1 MEIKTEIDI
10 IKLNTFWCSTDHTW
24 FGKKHKTNNPRGY
37 VLEPSYN
44 NPNLRNKY
52 RDFRL
57 VHLNQ
62 LLELIY
68 ENFIA
73 HGDKLDLNPVEQKR
87 FQRYIY
93 TEVIYNFPY
102 KCFKDS
108 NKEHL
113 QSEKKIPGFD
123 EWIQD
128 ILTYKTETK
137 TGNNKYTDNK
147 VLLETRRD
155 VILRHFVAE
164 VAHFINKLQ
173 VDDLAENIN
182 KPEDLV
188 YGKKHALSAFLGQH
202 IIRMFPFKEGI
213 EFQSQSV
220 FDTKPK
226 KKVYEHWTPIS
237 FFRDLIWIEQPDT
250 GKPKLFTPE
259 EWFKILKYSYRT
271 VLISKEEDNKLNQN
285 KFKSKRPFSAYNHEN
300 VNIQVCEEDKPDWE
314 RLHRI

>member
-1 MEIKTEIDI
+1 MEIITEKDI
-10 IKLNTFWCSTDHTW
+10 IELNTFWCSTDHTW
-24 FGKKHKTNNPRGY
+24 FGKKHKSNNPRGY
-37 VLEPSYN
+37 VLEPDYKHDN
-44 NPNLRNKY
+44 IKEKY
-52 RDFRL
+52 LKIRRGD
-57 VHLNQ
+57 LNR

-68 ENFIA
+68 ENYIA
-73 HGDKLDLNPVEQKR
+73 HRDKLDLNPVEQKR

-113 QSEKKIPGFD
+113 QSEKKLLGFN
-123 EWIQD
+123 EWIED

-164 VAHFINKLQ
+164 IAHFINKLQ
-173 VDDLAENIN
+173 VYDLAENIN

-202 IIRMFPFKEGI
+202 IIRMFPFKEEI
-213 EFQSQSV
+213 KFQSQSV
-220 FDTKPK
+220 FNTKPK

-237 FFRDLIWIEQPDT
+237 FFRDLIWIEQPKI

-285 KFKSKRPFSAYNHEN
+285 KFKSKRPFSAYNHEK
-300 VNIQVCEEDKPDWE
+300 VNIQVCEQDKPDWE

>member
-1 MEIKTEIDI
+1 MEIKTEKDI
-10 IKLNTFWCSTDHTW
+10 IELITFWCSTDHTW
-24 FGKKHKTNNPRGY
+24 FGKKHKTNNPRRY
-37 VLEPSYN
+37 VLEPDYKDDKIKEEY
-44 NPNLRNKY
+44 LKIRKA
-52 RDFRL
+52 D
-57 VHLNQ
+57 LNR

-73 HGDKLDLNPVEQKR
+73 HGNKLDLNPVEQKR
-87 FQRYIY
+87 FKRYIY
-93 TEVIYNFPY
+93 TEIICNFPY

-113 QSEKKIPGFD
+113 QSEKKLHGFD
-123 EWIQD
+123 AWID
-128 ILTYKTETK
+128 EILTYKTETK
-137 TGNNKYTDNK
+137 IGRNIYTNDK
-147 VLLETRRD
+147 DLMETRRD
-155 VILRHFVAE
+155 IVLRHFVAE

-173 VDDLAENIN
+173 VYDLAENIN
-182 KPEDLV
+182 KPEYLV

-202 IIRMFPFKEGI
+202 IIRMFPFKEEI
-213 EFQSQSV
+213 KFRSQSV
-220 FDTKPK
+220 IKDKPESI
-226 KKVYEHWTPIS
+226 VYEHWTPIS

>member
-1 MEIKTEIDI
+1 MNIQSEQDI
-10 IKLNTFWCSTDHTW
+10 INLNNHWCLNEHEW
-24 FGKKHKTNNPRGY
+24 LGKKHKTNNPRGY
-37 VLEPSYN
+37 VFEPDYKD
-44 NPNLRNKY
+44 PVLTIKY
-52 RDFRL
+52 RDIRL
-57 VHLNQ
+57 GHLNQ

-68 ENFIA
+68 ENYLA
-73 HGDKLDLNPVEQKR
+73 HGVKLDLNPVEQKR
-87 FQRYIY
+87 FKRYVY
-93 TEVIYNFPY
+93 TEIIYNFPY

-113 QSEKKIPGFD
+113 QSEKKLIGFD
-123 EWIQD
+123 EWIED
-128 ILTYKTETK
+128 ILTYKIETK

-147 VLLETRRD
+147 ALLETRRD

-173 VDDLAENIN
+173 VEDLAENIN

-202 IIRMFPFKEGI
+202 IIRLFPFKEEI
-213 EFQSQSV
+213 KFQSQSV
-220 FDTKPK
+220 FETKPK

-250 GKPKLFTPE
+250 GKPKLFSPE
-259 EWFKILKYSYRT
+259 EWFKILKYSFRT
-271 VLISKEEDNKLNQN
+271 IVISKDEDNKLNQN
-285 KFKSKRPFSAYNHEN
+285 KYKSKRPFSAYNHEK
-300 VNIQVCEEDKPDWE
+300 VNIQVCEKDKSDWE